1 MTNPH
6 TDPDPAAPRDQGKP
20 QGQSRTMSVSR
31 KVGVLLVGVPLLGL
45 GIALLPLP
53 GPGSLVILAALAVLS
68 LEFAWAERWSRR
80 IRDGFRAV
88 FEKLTGR
95 S

>member
-1 MTNPH
+1 
-6 TDPDPAAPRDQGKP
+6 
-20 QGQSRTMSVSR
+20 MSVSR

-68 LEFAWAERWSRR
+68 LEFAWAERWSRQ
-80 IRDGFRAV
+80 IRDWFMAV

-95 S
+95 L